1 MARARR
7 RPADRRRSRRAS
19 AAQRS
24 SGRSQWHPGKCAR
37 RAGRRSG
44 VEGWIPRRPDRARPH
59 PRRRSATIARELG
72 VGARRGSA
80 GRHRY
85 ATRKRLHQRPRP
97 LRTCEPVASFAGR
110 HAGIHVHRRRH
121 GVRHPT
127 PGAVMKFLTALFA
140 GILFGAGLVI
150 SGMTDP
156 ANVLGFLDLFGE
168 WRPQLAVVMAG
179 AALAAA
185 PAYLYVRRRHRSL
198 LGEDVTLPDRTK
210 IDAPLLTGAAI
221 FGIGWGL
228 AGICPGPGIALLAS
242 GRPMAWIFFAAVC
255 PGLVLGPLL
264 LRRPVP
270 I

>member
-1 MARARR
+1 
-7 RPADRRRSRRAS
+7 
-19 AAQRS
+19 
-24 SGRSQWHPGKCAR
+24 
-37 RAGRRSG
+37 
-44 VEGWIPRRPDRARPH
+44 
-59 PRRRSATIARELG
+59 
-72 VGARRGSA
+72 
-80 GRHRY
+80 
-85 ATRKRLHQRPRP
+85 
-97 LRTCEPVASFAGR
+97 
-110 HAGIHVHRRRH
+110 
-121 GVRHPT
+121 
-127 PGAVMKFLTALFA
+127 MKFLTALFA

-198 LGEDVTLPDRTK
+198 LGEAVTLPDRTK

-264 LRRPVP
+264 LRRPVT